1 MNAAGRVGNLS
12 VAVLESPQCLSLE
25 FSGQADSRDG
35 HDLYQY
41 LLEAHLE
48 ALKLQAPEVRVNIKN
63 VGYMNSCSLSAF
75 VGWVGE
81 LQKLE
86 AARRYRIILEGASDK
101 RWQLISLKAL
111 AKLAP
116 DHINLSLE

>member
-1 MNAAGRVGNLS
+1 MNASSQLGNLA
-12 VAVLESPQCLSLE
+12 VALVAGPGLSLQ

-35 HDLYQY
+35 QDLFQY
-41 LLEAHLE
+41 LLDAHVE
-48 ALKLQAPEVRVNIKN
+48 ALEKKVSEVRVDITN
-63 VGYMNSCSLSAF
+63 VGYMNSSSLSAF

-81 LQKLE
+81 LQKVE
-86 AARRYRIILEGASDK
+86 APRRYRIVLLGKSDK

-116 DHINLSLE
+116 DQISLSLA